1 MKLSTA
7 KTTAKGRLPNLVII
21 GAQKCGTTSLHYYLG
36 LHPQVSMSKEKELDF
51 FVGKHSW
58 DRGLEWYKSNF
69 VGQAKI
75 YGESSPSYTSYPLTI
90 SVPERMHSLIPE
102 ARLIYTLRD
111 PIDRIISQYLHTY
124 AIGREQ
130 RGLEEALSDLSNNR
144 YVCKSKYCMQLEQY
158 LHYFSKSNILIITAE
173 DLYRHR
179 RRTLQEIFKFL
190 EVDETFYSSK
200 FRNIKHQSNL
210 KGRKNRIGL
219 FLKWLS
225 ETNMAKIFSTDVR
238 MTVGRFLYLPFSS
251 QIEYPVLNQTL
262 RAKLVQYLKDDI
274 DRLRKLT
281 GRDFKDWSV

>member
-7 KTTAKGRLPNLVII
+7 KTTAKGRLPNLIII

-36 LHPQVSMSKEKELDF
+36 LHPQVFMSKEKELDF

-75 YGESSPSYTSYPLTI
+75 YGESSPSYASYPLTI
-90 SVPERMHSLIPE
+90 AVPERMHSLVPE

-158 LHYFSKSNILIITAE
+158 LDYFSKSNILIITAE

-179 RRTLQEIFKFL
+179 RRTLHEIFKFL

-210 KGRKNRIGL
+210 KGQKNRIGL

-238 MTVGRFLYLPFSS
+238 MTVGKFLYLPFSS
-251 QIEYPVLNQTL
+251 QIENPVLNQTL